1 MGPFII
7 KLLKSLQFEQHVRTQ
22 GPESHYKKS
31 GTPTMGGLLI
41 LSSLV
46 ISTLL
51 WADLSNRYIWVVLF
65 VTVSFAMIG
74 FIDDYIKIKKKSSD
88 GLSSKQKIILQIT
101 CSFISVAYLFYSAE
115 AAPETS
121 FIVPF
126 FKDLLIPMS
135 PLVFILIGMFVLV
148 GSSNAVN
155 LTDGL
160 DGLAILPSVLIAGAL
175 GLIAYS
181 MGNQIIADYLYL
193 PHLKLSGELIV
204 FCGALIGSGIGF
216 LWYNT
221 YPAQIFMGDIGS
233 LTLGA
238 ILGIL
243 AIILRHELVFAIM
256 AGVFVIETLS
266 VAIQVISFK
275 TRGKRV
281 FLMAPIHH
289 HYELKGWP
297 EPKIIVRFWIIT
309 LVLILIALA
318 TLKAKI
324 KLLMKSLIYGYGITG
339 KSFERYLKKKNIDYD
354 IYDKNINSNI
364 SKLDCYKTIYCSPG
378 VG

>member
-1 MGPFII
+1 MFEYLGTVLVSVDPGFDVLRYLTVRTIGGTITALLISILMGPLII
-7 KLLKSLQFEQHVRTQ
+7 NFLKSMQFEQFVRKD
-22 GPESHYKKS
+22 GPKSHLEKS

-41 LSSLV
+41 LSSLI
-46 ISTLL
+46 ISTFL
-51 WADLSNRYIWVVLF
+51 WADLGNRYIWVVIG
-65 VTVSFAMIG
+65 VTLGFSVIG
-74 FIDDYIKIKKKSSD
+74 FFDDYLKIKNKSSD
-88 GLSSKQKIILQIT
+88 GLTSKQKILFQ
-101 CSFISVAYLFYSAE
+101 SLVSLVAMSYLYSSAE
-115 AAPETS
+115 ILPEIS

-126 FKDLLIPMS
+126 FKDLILPMT
-135 PLVFILIGMFVLV
+135 PFLFIFTGTFVLV

-160 DGLAILPSVLIAGAL
+160 DGLAILPSVLIGGAL
-175 GLIAYS
+175 GLIAYA
-181 MGNQIIADYLYL
+181 MGNQLISDYLYL
-193 PHLKLSGELIV
+193 PHLPLSGELIV

-221 YPAQIFMGDIGS
+221 YPAQVFMGDIGS
-233 LTLGA
+233 LSLGA

-266 VAIQVISFK
+266 VAIQVISYK
-275 TRGKRV
+275 IRGKRV

-289 HYELKGWP
+289 HYELKGWA

-318 TLKAKI
+318 TLK
-324 KLLMKSLIYGYGITG
+324 L
-339 KSFERYLKKKNIDYD
+339 R
-354 IYDKNINSNI
+354 
-364 SKLDCYKTIYCSPG
+364 
-378 VG
+378 

>member
-1 MGPFII
+1 MFEYLGTVLVDIDPGFDVLRYLTVRTLGGTVTGLLISILLGPAII
-7 KLLKSLQFEQHVRTQ
+7 KSLKSIQFQQHVRVD

-51 WADLSNRYIWVVLF
+51 WADLSNRYIWIVLF
-65 VTVSFAMIG
+65 VTVFFALIG
-74 FIDDYIKIKKKSSD
+74 FLDDFLKIKNRSSD
-88 GLSSKQKIILQIT
+88 GLSSKQKLLLQMLV
-101 CSFISVAYLFYSAE
+101 SFITMYYLFYSAE
-115 AAPETS
+115 VIAEKS

-126 FKDLLIPMS
+126 FKDLIIPMS
-135 PLVFILIGMFVLV
+135 AFVFISTGMFVLV

-221 YPAQIFMGDIGS
+221 YPAQIFMGDVGS

-243 AIILRHELVFAIM
+243 AVILRHELVFAIM

-266 VAIQVISFK
+266 VAIQVISYK

-297 EPKIIVRFWIIT
+297 EPKIIVRFWIVT

-318 TLKAKI
+318 TLK
-324 KLLMKSLIYGYGITG
+324 L
-339 KSFERYLKKKNIDYD
+339 R
-354 IYDKNINSNI
+354 
-364 SKLDCYKTIYCSPG
+364 
-378 VG
+378 

>member
-1 MGPFII
+1 MFEYLGTVLVDIDPGFDVLRYLTVRTLGGTVTGLLISILLGPAII
-7 KLLKSLQFEQHVRTQ
+7 KSLKSIQFQQHVRVD

-65 VTVSFAMIG
+65 VTVFFALIG
-74 FIDDYIKIKKKSSD
+74 FLDDFLKIKNRSSD
-88 GLSSKQKIILQIT
+88 GLSSKQKLLLQVLV
-101 CSFISVAYLFYSAE
+101 SFITMYYLFYSAE
-115 AAPETS
+115 VIAEKS

-126 FKDLLIPMS
+126 FKDLIIPMS
-135 PLVFILIGMFVLV
+135 AFVFISTGMFVLV

-204 FCGALIGSGIGF
+204 FCGALIGSGVGF

-221 YPAQIFMGDIGS
+221 YPAQIFMGDVGS

-243 AIILRHELVFAIM
+243 AVILRHELVFAIM

-266 VAIQVISFK
+266 VAIQVISYK

-297 EPKIIVRFWIIT
+297 EPKIIVRFWIVT

-318 TLKAKI
+318 TLK
-324 KLLMKSLIYGYGITG
+324 L
-339 KSFERYLKKKNIDYD
+339 R
-354 IYDKNINSNI
+354 
-364 SKLDCYKTIYCSPG
+364 
-378 VG
+378 

>member
-1 MGPFII
+1 MFEYLGTVLVDIDPGFDVLRYLTVRTLGGTVTGLLISILLGPAII
-7 KLLKSLQFEQHVRTQ
+7 KSLKSIQFQQHVRVD

-65 VTVSFAMIG
+65 VTVFFALIG
-74 FIDDYIKIKKKSSD
+74 FLDDFLKIKNRSSD
-88 GLSSKQKIILQIT
+88 GLSSKQKILLQMLV
-101 CSFISVAYLFYSAE
+101 SFITMYYLFYSAE
-115 AAPETS
+115 VIAEKS

-126 FKDLLIPMS
+126 FKDLIIPMS
-135 PLVFILIGMFVLV
+135 AFVFISTGMLILV

-221 YPAQIFMGDIGS
+221 YPAQIFMGDVGS

-243 AIILRHELVFAIM
+243 AVILRHELVFAIM

-266 VAIQVISFK
+266 VAIQVISYK

-297 EPKIIVRFWIIT
+297 EPKIIVRFWIVT

-318 TLKAKI
+318 TLK
-324 KLLMKSLIYGYGITG
+324 L
-339 KSFERYLKKKNIDYD
+339 R
-354 IYDKNINSNI
+354 
-364 SKLDCYKTIYCSPG
+364 
-378 VG
+378 

>member
-1 MGPFII
+1 MFEYLGTVLVFVDPGFDVLRYLTVRTIGGTVTALLLSILMGPVII
-7 KLLKSLQFEQHVRTQ
+7 NFLKSMQFEQFVRKD
-22 GPESHYKKS
+22 GPESHYKKT

-41 LSSLV
+41 LSSLI

-51 WADLSNRYIWVVLF
+51 WADLGNRYIWVVLG
-65 VTVSFAMIG
+65 VTIG
-74 FIDDYIKIKKKSSD
+74 FSIIGFFDDYLKIINKSSD
-88 GLSSKQKIILQIT
+88 GLSSKQKIFLQSIIAL
-101 CSFISVAYLFYSAE
+101 ISVTYLYYSAE
-115 AAPETS
+115 IIPEQS

-126 FKDLLIPMS
+126 FKDLIIPMS
-135 PLVFILIGMFVLV
+135 PFVFIFIGMFVLV

-160 DGLAILPSVLIAGAL
+160 DGLAILPSVLIGGAL
-175 GLIAYS
+175 GLIAYA
-181 MGNQIIADYLYL
+181 MGNQNIADYLYL
-193 PHLKLSGELIV
+193 PHLPLSGELIV

-221 YPAQIFMGDIGS
+221 YPAQVFMGDIGS
-233 LTLGA
+233 LSLGA
-238 ILGIL
+238 ILGII

-256 AGVFVIETLS
+256 AGVFVMETLS

-289 HYELKGWP
+289 HFELKGWA

-309 LVLILIALA
+309 LVLILIALS
-318 TLKAKI
+318 TLK
-324 KLLMKSLIYGYGITG
+324 L
-339 KSFERYLKKKNIDYD
+339 R
-354 IYDKNINSNI
+354 
-364 SKLDCYKTIYCSPG
+364 
-378 VG
+378 

>member
-1 MGPFII
+1 MFEYLGTILTDIDPGFDVLRYLTVRTLGGTVTALLITILLGPMFINKI
-7 KLLKSLQFEQHVRTQ
+7 KQIQFEQFVRKD
-22 GPESHYKKS
+22 GPKSHYKKT
-31 GTPTMGGLLI
+31 GTPTMGGVLI
-41 LSSLV
+41 ISSLL

-51 WADLSNRYIWVVLF
+51 WADLSNRYIWVVIITTLLF
-65 VTVSFAMIG
+65 AIIG
-74 FIDDYIKIKKKSSD
+74 FLDDYLKIKNKSSD
-88 GLSSKQKIILQIT
+88 GLSSKQKIAMQFIF
-101 CSFISVAYLFYSAE
+101 SFAIISYLYSSHQNPAE
-115 AAPETS
+115 IS

-126 FKDLLIPMS
+126 FKDFIIPMS
-135 PLVFILIGMFVLV
+135 AGIFIFIGIFVLI

-175 GLIAYS
+175 GLIAYG

-193 PHLKLSGELIV
+193 PHLESSGELIV

-221 YPAQIFMGDIGS
+221 YPAQIFMGDVGS

-238 ILGIL
+238 ILGIM
-243 AIILRHELVFAIM
+243 AVILRHELVFAIM
-256 AGVFVIETLS
+256 AGVFVLETLS

-275 TRGKRV
+275 KRGKRV

-289 HYELKGWP
+289 HFELKGWP

-309 LVLILIALA
+309 LVLILVALA
-318 TLKAKI
+318 TLK
-324 KLLMKSLIYGYGITG
+324 L
-339 KSFERYLKKKNIDYD
+339 R
-354 IYDKNINSNI
+354 
-364 SKLDCYKTIYCSPG
+364 
-378 VG
+378 

>member
-1 MGPFII
+1 MFEYLGSVLVDIDPGFDVLRYLTVRTLGGTVTGLLISILLGPAII
-7 KLLKSLQFEQHVRTQ
+7 KSLKSIQFQQHVRVD

-65 VTVSFAMIG
+65 VTVFFALIG
-74 FIDDYIKIKKKSSD
+74 FLDDFLKIKNRSSD
-88 GLSSKQKIILQIT
+88 GLSSKQKLLLQMLV
-101 CSFISVAYLFYSAE
+101 SFITMYYLFYSAE
-115 AAPETS
+115 VIAEKS

-126 FKDLLIPMS
+126 FKDLIIPMS
-135 PLVFILIGMFVLV
+135 AFVFISTGMFVLV

-221 YPAQIFMGDIGS
+221 YPAQIFMGDVGS

-243 AIILRHELVFAIM
+243 AVILRHELVFAIM

-266 VAIQVISFK
+266 VAIQVISYK

-297 EPKIIVRFWIIT
+297 EPKIIVRFWIVT

-318 TLKAKI
+318 TLK
-324 KLLMKSLIYGYGITG
+324 L
-339 KSFERYLKKKNIDYD
+339 R
-354 IYDKNINSNI
+354 
-364 SKLDCYKTIYCSPG
+364 
-378 VG
+378 

>member
-1 MGPFII
+1 
-7 KLLKSLQFEQHVRTQ
+7 
-22 GPESHYKKS
+22 
-31 GTPTMGGLLI
+31 MGGIFIVAGTYFGFLVAHINFWTIGQGFKVEIDYINSEVFNLL
-41 LSSLV
+41 LFGTLMSLV
-46 ISTLL
+46 
-51 WADLSNRYIWVVLF
+51 
-65 VTVSFAMIG
+65 G
-74 FIDDYIKIKKKSSD
+74 FLDDYLKVKKGRNLGLSAKNKLTLQLIVASFVSYYFYSSD
-88 GLSSKQKIILQIT
+88 YSTTL
-101 CSFISVAYLFYSAE
+101 YLFSGFGLNVGILKWLIVVI
-115 AAPETS
+115 
-121 FIVPF
+121 FIVGF
-126 FKDLLIPMS
+126 
-135 PLVFILIGMFVLV
+135 
-148 GSSNAVN
+148 SNAVN

-193 PHLKLSGELIV
+193 PHLELSGELIV

-238 ILGIL
+238 ILGII

-266 VAIQVISFK
+266 VAIQVISYK

-297 EPKIIVRFWIIT
+297 EPKIIVRFWIVT
-309 LVLILIALA
+309 LVFILIALA
-318 TLKAKI
+318 TLK
-324 KLLMKSLIYGYGITG
+324 L
-339 KSFERYLKKKNIDYD
+339 R
-354 IYDKNINSNI
+354 
-364 SKLDCYKTIYCSPG
+364 
-378 VG
+378 

>member
-1 MGPFII
+1 MFEYLGTVLVSVDPGFDVLRYLTVRTIGGTITALLISILMGPLII
-7 KLLKSLQFEQHVRTQ
+7 NFLKSIQFEQFVRKD
-22 GPESHYKKS
+22 GPKSHLEKS

-41 LSSLV
+41 LSSLI
-46 ISTLL
+46 ISTFL
-51 WADLSNRYIWVVLF
+51 WADLGNRYIWVVIG
-65 VTVSFAMIG
+65 VTVGFSVIG
-74 FIDDYIKIKKKSSD
+74 FFDDYLKIKNKSSD
-88 GLSSKQKIILQIT
+88 GLTSKQKILFQ
-101 CSFISVAYLFYSAE
+101 SLVSLVAMSYLYSSAE
-115 AAPETS
+115 ILPEIS

-126 FKDLLIPMS
+126 FKDLILPMT
-135 PLVFILIGMFVLV
+135 PFLFIFTGTFVLV

-160 DGLAILPSVLIAGAL
+160 DGLAILPSVLIGGAL
-175 GLIAYS
+175 GLIAYA
-181 MGNQIIADYLYL
+181 MGNQLISDYLYL
-193 PHLKLSGELIV
+193 PHLPLSGELIV

-221 YPAQIFMGDIGS
+221 YPAQVFMGDIGS
-233 LTLGA
+233 LSLGA

-266 VAIQVISFK
+266 VAIQVISYK
-275 TRGKRV
+275 IRGKRV

-289 HYELKGWP
+289 HYELKGWA

-318 TLKAKI
+318 TLK
-324 KLLMKSLIYGYGITG
+324 L
-339 KSFERYLKKKNIDYD
+339 R
-354 IYDKNINSNI
+354 
-364 SKLDCYKTIYCSPG
+364 
-378 VG
+378 